1 MKIKI
6 LQVREA
12 TGSKINNPA
21 DVFDMMREEALAD
34 REIFWVLHLNTRNK
48 IIEKEICHIGCLD
61 SSVVHPREVFKKA
74 VINSAYCIMTVHNHP
89 SGALEP
95 SKEDKAIWERL
106 RQAGDILGIELLD
119 NLVIS
124 SKGIYSQKRG
134 N

>member
-1 MKIKI
+1 MKVKI
-6 LQVREA
+6 LQIREA
-12 TGSKINNPA
+12 MGTKITNPE
-21 DVFDMMREEALAD
+21 DLYNDMRSEAKAD
-34 REIFWVLHLNTRNK
+34 REIFWVLHLNARNE

-74 VINSAYCIMTVHNHP
+74 ILNSACSIITVHNHP

-106 RQAGDILGIELLD
+106 TKAGDILGIEVLD
-119 NLVIS
+119 NLIIS